1 MRQRYL
7 TLLFLFTATFFS
19 LHATAQTGTLTGRF
33 TDQKNSPLVGVAVIL
48 TAQKDT
54 TQKKF
59 ITTDTTGAFR
69 FSGLNQQPYRL
80 QASYIGFDNVEQV
93 IDLTGETLP
102 LGTLIMNENAKSLQE
117 VVVKGQIPPS
127 QMKGDTLQYNA
138 DAFKVNPD
146 ATTEDLMKKMPG
158 ITVENGQ
165 VKAQGENVQQIL
177 VDGKPFFGDDPSIA
191 IRNLP
196 AEVVDKIE
204 VLDRLSDQAQLTGFN
219 DGRTT
224 KTINIVTRKNRRKG
238 VFGRLSAGYGTND
251 NYSAGA
257 NVNIFNGERR
267 ITILGLSNNVNQQ
280 NFSGQDL
287 ASGGG
292 GRGGQPSVGQQAGIN
307 TTNSIGLNFT
317 DQINKKLAIRGSYFY
332 NNTQNHNDRSIVR
345 QYFLTEN
352 ANQFYRENSMSRTN
366 NGNHRVDLRL
376 EYNMNDNNSFI
387 FTPRFRTQNNTSNRT
402 VAGVTSIADS
412 TLLNQTGSKY
422 YTTSQSLSFGQNLVY
437 RHKFG
442 KKGRSVSF
450 NLGTDVS
457 TSESVN
463 NQQSRNEY
471 FNKGYHLQRIDQQ
484 TTNNSPNYQLSA
496 NISYTEPIT
505 PKSLLQI
512 SYRGSYRNTDSDRR
526 TRKLDTLTQ
535 RYTLIDS
542 LLSNSFAND
551 YLTNQAAANYN
562 YHTEKVGIITELS
575 YQRAD
580 LISQQSFP
588 RLNHVRATFDN
599 LLPAVTVDLRPNREN
614 RIRFVY
620 NTNTNAPSI
629 SQLQNVINNT
639 NPLFLTAGNPNL
651 KQSYNHSFSG
661 RYTLNKPATSKSFFI
676 SMGADMTKDY
686 IANSTQI
693 SDGTIRLPNGQLVG
707 QGVQL
712 TQPVNLDGLWSLRSS
727 VTYGF
732 LVKPL
737 KTNFNLNAGYT
748 YNNSPSLINR
758 QTNYSRS
765 STYSQGATI
774 SSNISEKIDFTIS
787 YALNYNQVQNTIQSK
802 LDNSYFYRT
811 LNARVNWIF
820 WKGMVFQSDLTNQ
833 QYRGLAGGLNQHY
846 TLWNAALGKKF
857 LKNQRGELKIVV
869 FDLLKQNASISR
881 SVSDTYLQDTQS
893 QVLQRYFL
901 CTFTYTLR
909 QFNGGNRGGNGNR
922 QGNPNGNRQQGEG
935 GNFRRNGGEGGQGG
949 GGFRQRQGGGF

>member
-1 MRQRYL
+1 MRQRAL
-7 TLLFLFTATFFS
+7 TLLFLLTAMFFS
-19 LHATAQTGTLTGRF
+19 LRTMAQTGTLTGRF

-69 FSGLNQQPYRL
+69 FTGINQQAYRL

-93 IDLTGETLP
+93 VDLTGETLQ
-102 LGTLIMNENAKSLQE
+102 LGTLIMNENAQSLQE
-117 VVVKGQIPPS
+117 VVVKAQIPPS

-224 KTINIVTRKNRRKG
+224 KTINIVTRKNKRKG

-257 NVNIFNGERR
+257 NVNVFNGERR

-280 NFSGQDL
+280 NFTGQDV

-307 TTNSIGLNFT
+307 TTNSIGLNFS
-317 DQINKKLAIRGSYFY
+317 DQLNKKLAIRGSYFY

-345 QYFLTEN
+345 QYFLAEN

-387 FTPRFRTQNNTSNRT
+387 FTPRFRTQNNSSNRT
-402 VAGVTSIADS
+402 VAGITSIADS
-412 TLLNQTGSKY
+412 TLLNQTNSTY
-422 YTTSQSLSFGQNLVY
+422 YTTNESLSFGQNLIY

-450 NLGTDVS
+450 NLGTDIS

-471 FNKGYHLQRIDQQ
+471 FNKGYRLQRIDQQ
-484 TTNNSPNYQLSA
+484 TTNTSPSYQHSL

-512 SYRGSYRNTDSDRR
+512 SYRGSYRNSDSDRR

-535 RYTLIDS
+535 RYTIIDS

-562 YHTEKVGIITELS
+562 YHTEKIGIITELS

-599 LLPAVTVDLRPNREN
+599 LLPAVTIDLRPNREN
-614 RIRFVY
+614 RFRLVY

-651 KQSYNHSFSG
+651 KQSYNHSFSS

-676 SMGADMTKDY
+676 SLGADMTRNY

-727 VTYGF
+727 ATYGF
-732 LVKPL
+732 LIKPI
-737 KTNFNLNAGYT
+737 KTNFNLSAGYT

-758 QTNYSRS
+758 QTNFSRS
-765 STYSQGATI
+765 STFSQGATI
-774 SSNISEKIDFTIS
+774 SSNISEKIDFTVS
-787 YALNYNQVQNTIQSK
+787 YALNYNQVHNTIQSK

-833 QYRGLAGGLNQHY
+833 QYRGLSGGLNQHY

-909 QFNGGNRGGNGNR
+909 QFNGGGNRGGNGNR
-922 QGNPNGNRQQGEG
+922 QGNRQQGEG

-949 GGFRQRQGGGF
+949 GGGFRQRQGGGF